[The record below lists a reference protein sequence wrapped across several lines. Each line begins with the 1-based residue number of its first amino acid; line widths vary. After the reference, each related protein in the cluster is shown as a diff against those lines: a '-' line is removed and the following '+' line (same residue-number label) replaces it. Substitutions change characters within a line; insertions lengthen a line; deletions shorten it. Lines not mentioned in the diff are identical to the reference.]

1 MLKLA
6 LQESLRTAELDKLRN
21 LERWVNFCAVIME
34 IIIGYSISKHL
45 LSSEAA

>member
-21 LERWVNFCAVIME
+21 LERWVHFCAVIME
-34 IIIGYSISKHL
+34 IIIRGVSKK
-45 LSSEAA
+45 

>member
-6 LQESLRTAELDKLRN
+6 LQESLRTAELDKMRN
-21 LERWVNFCAVIME
+21 LERWVHFYSVQMKIR
-34 IIIGYSISKHL
+34 GYSNSKYL